1 MNRESSD
8 ERRAKARLRARLFA
22 IGAVLVLAG
31 LMVASWQQREESLDH
46 QGCPRE
52 TGPTREVLL
61 LFDTSDPLT
70 HKHKEELGRI
80 LREMTSPNASGRHD
94 ALALRKGERVTLYR
108 LESTGAPR
116 QPLAQ
121 VCHPGGNPEEQ
132 QRFKQLT
139 KGSVISEWHWRR
151 FTQVIEEAFPS
162 DTAEAQPSSPLLE
175 TIAVIT
181 PRHAH
186 SRRAEQGTKPTH
198 LIVISDLLQHTPL
211 FSHYSQYPPPQ
222 EMPRELRTDLS
233 RVEVSLFRL
242 ERHKYEIYQTP
253 EHYYWWTDWVEEM
266 GGKVVWQQAL

>member
-1 MNRESSD
+1 MNRESRKRSQ
-8 ERRAKARLRARLFA
+8 ARKQRWAMFF
-22 IGAVLVLAG
+22 AG
-31 LMVASWQQREESLDH
+31 LAILVVVVLGVVLWTQKEEPLDY
-46 QGCPRE
+46 QGCPKE

-70 HKHKEELGRI
+70 DKHKEELGRI
-80 LREMTSPNASGRHD
+80 LREMTSPAASGRHG
-94 ALALRKGERVTLYR
+94 ALALTKGERVTLYR

-116 QPLAQ
+116 KPLAQ

-132 QRFKQLT
+132 ERFKELT
-139 KGSVISEWHWRR
+139 KGSVITEWHWRR

-175 TIAVIT
+175 TIAVIA

-198 LIVISDLLQHTPL
+198 LIIISDLLQHTPM

-222 EMPRELRTDLS
+222 DIPRELQTDLS

-242 ERHKYEIYQTP
+242 ERHKYATHQTA
-253 EHYYWWTDWVEEM
+253 EHFYWWTDWVEEM
-266 GGKVVWQQAL
+266 GGRVVWQQPL